1 MIMRTI
7 SLLTLLLTTI
17 TLASGQIFEGKITYK
32 NEFKSKI
39 PNVPDEQLTAMMGN
53 TLDYYIKD
61 GNYKSTTNGTF
72 LQWQLY
78 INKDNK
84 LYNKMSN
91 SATILWNDGAV
102 NADEVIKSE
111 LNKGVTTILG
121 YQCDELILTCKSGV
135 QKYYFNTD
143 LIVNT
148 SLFEKLK
155 FGNWDVIM
163 SKTNGLPLKMIIEG
177 PQFSMESVA
186 TAITPM
192 KLEDKMFELPADS
205 KTEKSPY

>member
-1 MIMRTI
+1 MRTI
-7 SLLTLLLTTI
+7 NLLTLLLSTI
-17 TLASGQIFEGKITYK
+17 TLASGQVFEGKITYK
-32 NEFKSKI
+32 NEYKSKI
-39 PNVPDEQLTAMMGN
+39 PNMPDEQFTAMMGT

-61 GNYKSTTNGTF
+61 GNYKTTTNGTF

-91 SATILWNDGAV
+91 SATILWNDGSV
-102 NADEVIKSE
+102 NTDEVLKSE
-111 LNKGVTTILG
+111 LNKGVITILG
-121 YQCDELILTCKSGV
+121 YLCDELILTCKSGV
-135 QKYYFNTD
+135 QKYYFNSG
-143 LIVNT
+143 LKVNT

-163 SKTNGLPLKMIIEG
+163 SKTNGLPLKMIIET
-177 PQFSMESVA
+177 PQFSMESLA
-186 TAITPM
+186 TAVTPM

-205 KTEKSPY
+205 KVEKSPY

>member
-1 MIMRTI
+1 MTMRTI

-135 QKYYFNTD
+135 QKYYFN
-143 LIVNT
+143 
-148 SLFEKLK
+148 SKLEIDPK
-155 FGNWDVIM
+155 FYENHKFANWYHYVSQ
-163 SKTNGLPLKMIIEG
+163 SKAVPLKIMVDNA
-177 PQFSMESVA
+177 QFSVVSMA
-186 TAITPM
+186 TNIQSQKIDAE
-192 KLEDKMFELPADS
+192 LFALPADA
-205 KTEKSPY
+205 KLEKNPF